1 MPKYLIPDWLYDI
14 LKWAVTV
21 FLPAATVLFVA
32 LSATWGWPYADQIK
46 DTLVA
51 LYTFFGAIMGISG
64 GAAMLRETE

>member
-1 MPKYLIPDWLYDI
+1 MSYLIPDWLYDM

-21 FLPAATVLFVA
+21 LLPAATALFVTLA
-32 LSATWGWPYADQIK
+32 ATWGWPFADQIR

-64 GAAMLRETE
+64 AVALMRGKE